1 MGALGIRGMLYNV
14 VRQIPLTLAR
24 AYTLWA
30 RKTYPF
36 ASVGE
41 DLYLH
46 YTCKLPCSA
55 PRRIKLGN
63 SVIICKDVWMN
74 ISCPSP
80 ENEDPIIVLDDR
92 SIIAPNCELSA
103 KNRIHLERGV
113 MLSPHVLVMDH
124 NHAYEDTNVPI
135 RDQGVTGGG
144 TIRIG
149 EGTWV
154 GHGASIVCSRS
165 ELVIGRNCV
174 VAANTLI
181 HRSFPDYCVIAG
193 SPARIVRQFDPERG
207 VWVPRALRSRRTQ
220 VEEYLTEEELSVP
233 MGTD

>member
-1 MGALGIRGMLYNV
+1 MGTRGMFYKL
-14 VRQIPLTLAR
+14 VRQIPLGLAR
-24 AYTLWA
+24 AYSLWA

-46 YTCKLPCSA
+46 YTCKLPCGA
-55 PRRIKLGN
+55 PRRIQLGN

-74 ISCPSP
+74 ISCPSE
-80 ENEDPIIVLDDR
+80 ENDDPIIVLDDR

-113 MLSPHVLVMDH
+113 MLSPNVLIMDH
-124 NHAYEDTNVPI
+124 NHAYEDPNVPI

-149 EGTWV
+149 EGTWI
-154 GHGASIVCSRS
+154 GHGASIVSSRRD
-165 ELVIGRNCV
+165 LVIGRNCV
-174 VAANTLI
+174 VAANTMV

-207 VWVPRALRSRRTQ
+207 AWVPRMFRSARAK
-220 VEEYLTEEELSVP
+220 VESYLIEEEIPVP
-233 MGTD
+233 LGTD